1 MRSIGERVL
10 EQISQARP
18 GARQQD
24 IAREI
29 DMTPDAFSR
38 ALNDRRA
45 FSSIELARLA
55 DLLGADLHW
64 MITGRADPYRLVVAA
79 RHTFDHA
86 TGRRDVPAREADQ
99 RLLADIALAYRQAYP
114 EPRLA
119 PQTLAPPPLPSGP
132 REIRAVLGDDFV
144 RPFAERLEARLGI
157 GVVRLP
163 GLSTAYSLSIGGHR
177 VIVLPGT
184 GNWFRENWSLAH
196 ELGHL
201 VLGHHEDGASEAE
214 SNRRES
220 AANAFA
226 ADLLLPRELLVQ
238 VEWASLDS
246 AGLADMVWQR
256 GVSIDALARRLNAVH
271 GELPTLVG
279 EWAGQ
284 KTQRLLRRHWESR
297 TGEDEITLRMQ
308 AAARRR
314 FPLELTEAHLAG
326 IATGA
331 LGKETLAWMLGVD
344 PDEVEVDMPSAPEVN
359 VDDLVEVL
367 GH

>member
-1 MRSIGERVL
+1 MRSIGDRVL
-10 EQISQARP
+10 ERIRQARP
-18 GARQQD
+18 DARQQD

-64 MITGRADPYRLVVAA
+64 MITGRVDPHRLVVAA

-86 TGRRDVPAREADQ
+86 SGRRGVPAREADQ
-99 RLLADIALAYRQAYP
+99 RLLEDIALAYRQAYP
-114 EPRLA
+114 VPGEVARA
-119 PQTLAPPPLPSGP
+119 PVAPPLPQSPGEM
-132 REIRAVLGDDFV
+132 RVVLGEDFV
-144 RPFAERLEARLGI
+144 RPFAERLEAHLGI

-163 GLSTAYSLSIGGHR
+163 GLSTAYSLAIGAYR

-201 VLGHHEDGASEAE
+201 VHGHHEDGASEAE
-214 SNRRES
+214 WNRREA

-226 ADLLLPRELLVQ
+226 AELLLPRDLLGA
-238 VEWASLDS
+238 VEWVSLDS
-246 AGLADMVWQR
+246 AGLADLVWRR
-256 GVSIDALARRLNAVH
+256 GVSIDALARRLNAVC
-271 GELPTLVG
+271 GELPAVVDEWVG
-279 EWAGQ
+279 Q
-284 KTQRLLRRHWESR
+284 TTQRLLRRHWASR
-297 TGEDEITLRMQ
+297 TGDDEITTRMQ

-314 FPLELTEAHLAG
+314 FPLELTEAHLAR

-344 PDEVEVDMPSAPEVN
+344 PDEVEVDTPSVPEVN